1 MKSIEILGWKLFHT
15 DFWELLF
22 KFSID
27 LAVVYILIRL
37 IYYPIHRKKDFLFT
51 YFLFNVLIFFLCG
64 LLNSVK
70 LSTGFAF
77 GLFAIFSILR
87 YRTEQIS
94 IKDMTYLL
102 AVIAVAV
109 VNALFGKKVSLL
121 ELLFTNVL
129 ILTTTYVL
137 EHLWLTRHE
146 AMRQVIYE
154 RIELIKPENRQQLH
168 DDLHQRLGVKVSRV
182 EIGRIDLLRDTVQLR
197 VFYYDDEQGDRS
209 FTEMRTDDGDD

>member
-1 MKSIEILGWKLFHT
+1 MQFLGWKIFHN

-22 KFSID
+22 KFGID

-109 VNALFGKKVSLL
+109 VNALFGKKVSLI
-121 ELLFTNVL
+121 ELFFTNAL
-129 ILTTTYVL
+129 ILVTTYVL

-146 AMRQVIYE
+146 AMRQIIYE
-154 RIELIKPENRQQLH
+154 RIELIKPENRQKLY
-168 DDLHQRLGVKVSRV
+168 DDLRDRLGVTVSRV
-182 EIGRIDLLRDTVQLR
+182 AIGRIDLLRDTAQLR
-197 VFYYDDEQGDRS
+197 VFYFDDEQGDPS
-209 FTEMRTDDGDD
+209 FAEMPRDDGDD

>member
-1 MKSIEILGWKLFHT
+1 MKFLGWEIFHD

-22 KFSID
+22 KFGLD
-27 LAVVYILIRL
+27 LLVVYILIRR

-109 VNALFGKKVSLL
+109 MNALFGKKVSLV
-121 ELLFTNVL
+121 ELLFTNAL
-129 ILTTTYVL
+129 ILITTYVL

-146 AMRQVIYE
+146 AMRQIIYE
-154 RIELIKPENRQQLH
+154 RIVLIKPENREKLM
-168 DDLHQRLGVKVSRV
+168 DDLRERLGVRPSRIEV
-182 EIGRIDLLRDTVQLR
+182 GRIDLLRDTAQLR
-197 VFYYDDEQGDRS
+197 VFYYDDEQGLGT
-209 FTEMRTDDGDD
+209 FNEMPRDDGDD

>member
-1 MKSIEILGWKLFHT
+1 MKFLGWDLYHH
-15 DFWELLF
+15 DFLELLF
-22 KFSID
+22 KF
-27 LAVVYILIRL
+27 LLNLVVVYILIRR

-51 YFLFNVLIFFLCG
+51 YFLFNILIFFLCG

-109 VNALFGKKVSLL
+109 MNALFGKKVSLI
-121 ELLFTNVL
+121 ELLFTNAL
-129 ILTTTYVL
+129 ILSAAYVL

-146 AMRQVIYE
+146 AVRLIIYE
-154 RIELIKPENRQQLH
+154 RIDLIKPEKREQLLA
-168 DDLHQRLGVKVSRV
+168 DLHERLGVKVSRIEV
-182 EIGRIDLLRDTVQLR
+182 GRIDLLRDTVQLR

-209 FTEMRTDDGDD
+209 FTEMAPDNDD